1 MLATGSVVASYPE
14 INALKSRTSPP
25 ASAWKSLMVSVPVA
39 LAAIP
44 GDAVATELPARF
56 SVHANRIYAWKKTVL
71 SDLAGLFDKD
81 AGGLSDK
88 EAELSRVYGQ
98 LGRVTLER
106 GFLSRKSGL

>member
-1 MLATGSVVASYPE
+1 MIRWRFASFIKEEEQTVAK
-14 INALKSRTSPP
+14 IRKRHGAGFK
-25 ASAWKSLMVSVPVA
+25 AKVA